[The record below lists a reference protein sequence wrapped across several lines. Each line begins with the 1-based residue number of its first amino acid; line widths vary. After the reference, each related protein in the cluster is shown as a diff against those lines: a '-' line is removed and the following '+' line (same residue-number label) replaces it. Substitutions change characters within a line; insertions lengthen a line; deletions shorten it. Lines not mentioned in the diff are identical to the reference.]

1 MTDQN
6 GVTVLIG
13 YRRKQCHPQAAE
25 IEGFG
30 MLNSNAQLTS
40 VDCPES
46 H

>member
-30 MLNSNAQLTS
+30 NVKFERATDISRLS
-40 VDCPES
+40 
-46 H
+46 